1 MILIKEN
8 QELDEI
14 KKRIGRIFYMSDD
27 ILRDGI
33 NVEKMLLEINYDT
46 IKHLNN
52 KLKDN
57 NLSVAE
63 LKKINDDIVKN
74 ENKILERK
82 QMIYDYEKVLEE
94 RIRTDQNK

>member
-14 KKRIGRIFYMSDD
+14 KKRIGRIYDD

-57 NLSVAE
+57 N
-63 LKKINDDIVKN
+63 
-74 ENKILERK
+74 
-82 QMIYDYEKVLEE
+82 
-94 RIRTDQNK
+94 